1 MPWLQHLFQQPEI
14 VDEVHPWYTQKGF
27 HALIES
33 IQVHLPERERVLW
46 IIGTSVIAILVL
58 IVIQLRAFG
67 RPPPVPPKELP
78 KRPVLQILFKPD
90 DISNARNGNETKVVT
105 TLLSRQSSNDNNAFP
120 SATSS
125 TAQSNRNSIRQETG
139 WRHRFRT
146 SMGSFPNMMFG
157 RQASAATLPRRNV
170 SGGVETVAEDED
182 EPNSKGSAS
191 SSPTSRLLPFFMD
204 RLTPTSASSSSFQT
218 SFSSW
223 CPAWPILFLRTGE
236 SSNPLF

>member
-1 MPWLQHLFQQPEI
+1 M
-14 VDEVHPWYTQKGF
+14 
-27 HALIES
+27 IES

-105 TLLSRQSSNDNNAFP
+105 TLLSHQSSNDNNAFP

-125 TAQSNRNSIRQETG
+125 TAQSKRNSIRQETG

-157 RQASAATLPRRNV
+157 RQASAVTLPRRNV

-182 EPNSKGSAS
+182 EDDGASEGVDLSANIADHTSEAGSAEGSSVPETFLRGMDLPDSFAPLLS
-191 SSPTSRLLPFFMD
+191 SSQMDVVLEKLTADLIHCGKFLLYKLSQWYSR
-204 RLTPTSASSSSFQT
+204 S
-218 SFSSW
+218 
-223 CPAWPILFLRTGE
+223 
-236 SSNPLF
+236 